1 MSQAESAEFMALPD
15 LASRRL
21 GGSVVY
27 ANDELFAEKENLI
40 KPDPPAFAEGD
51 FGNKGKVYDGWET
64 RRRRESGHDRA
75 IVRLGCPGIVHGV
88 VVDTAFFRGNYPPE
102 ISVEGACLTGFPSPA
117 ELAGL
122 AHA

>member
-1 MSQAESAEFMALPD
+1 MTAGQDFAGFVD

-40 KPDPPAFAEGD
+40 KPAAPIFSEGE

-64 RRRRESGHDRA
+64 RRRREPGHDHA
-75 IVRLGCPGIVHGV
+75 VIRLGCPGVIRGI
-88 VVDTAFFRGNYPPE
+88 VVDTAFFRGNYPPK
-102 ISVEGACLTGFPSPA
+102 ISVEATDMTGYPEPA
-117 ELAGL
+117 ELAD
-122 AHA
+122 AT